1 MTDGFNCKGC
11 VKTLSDTP
19 HNSSL
24 DTKAPL
30 RILIGADTFPPNVN
44 GAANF
49 GSRLA
54 AGLTERGHAVQ
65 VEAPAYNSKHGAF
78 LEKHDGAQFIVHRVY
93 SWRWYPHDWLRF
105 VLPWRSQA
113 HAARILDEVKP
124 DVVHIQSH
132 IVVGRGLARQAAK
145 RGIRVIGTNHFMPEN
160 IIDHTRL
167 PHFARK
173 WAIRAAWKD
182 ASSTFGF
189 CDAVTSPSRKAADFL
204 ETETHLEHVHA
215 ISCGID
221 AALYTPNFEPRSQNR
236 VIFVGRVSGE
246 KHLEVLM
253 NAIAL
258 IAPVF
263 DVQLEIVGG
272 GDQMNQLKQLTREL
286 GIDTRVTFTGYVT
299 DRQLRAALTRS
310 TVFAMPSI
318 AELQSI
324 ATMEAMALIA
334 PALDVQLEIV
344 GGGDQMNQLKQLTR
358 ELGIDTRVTFTGYV
372 TDGQLRAALTRST
385 VFAMPSIAEL
395 QSIATMEAMASG
407 LPIVAAN
414 AMALPH
420 LVHDGENG
428 FLFEPGNAKD
438 LADKLSRVLRLP
450 DAELRA
456 MKEASLRYIGA
467 HDIQRTLSIFEQLY
481 RGEKVT
487 DPVTDASLDEQV
499 P

>member
-1 MTDGFNCKGC
+1 ML
-11 VKTLSDTP
+11 KTLSDSPNDT
-19 HNSSL
+19 SL
-24 DTKAPL
+24 HVKEVDAKAPL
-30 RILIGADTFPPNVN
+30 RILIGADTFPPDVN

-54 AGLTERGHAVQ
+54 AGLTERGHVVH
-65 VEAPAYNSKHGAF
+65 VEAPAFNRTHGAF
-78 LEKHDGAQFIVHRVY
+78 LEKHDGAEFIVHRVY

-160 IIDHTRL
+160 MIDHTKL

-182 ASSTFGF
+182 ASTTFAL
-189 CDAVTSPSRKAADFL
+189 CEAVTSPSRKAADFL
-204 ETETHLEHVHA
+204 EVETNLEHVHA

-221 AALYTPNFEPRSQNR
+221 AALYTPSFAPRTENR
-236 VIFVGRVSGE
+236 IIFVGRVSGE
-246 KHLEVLM
+246 KHLDVLLR
-253 NAIAL
+253 AL
-258 IAPVF
+258 AEIDASL
-263 DVQLEIVGG
+263 DAKLEIVGG
-272 GDQMNQLKQLTREL
+272 GDQMNQLKQMARDL
-286 GIDTRVTFTGYVT
+286 GIENRVTFSGYVT
-299 DRQLRAALTRS
+299 DEELRAALTR
-310 TVFAMPSI
+310 A
-318 AELQSI
+318 
-324 ATMEAMALIA
+324 
-334 PALDVQLEIV
+334 
-344 GGGDQMNQLKQLTR
+344 
-358 ELGIDTRVTFTGYV
+358 
-372 TDGQLRAALTRST
+372 T

-395 QSIATMEAMASG
+395 QSIATMEAMASA

-420 LVHDGENG
+420 LVHEGENG
-428 FLFEPGNAKD
+428 YLFEPGNSAD
-438 LADKLSRVLRLP
+438 LAEKLGRVLRLP
-450 DAELRA
+450 DAELRT
-456 MKEASLRYIGA
+456 MKDASLRYIAA
-467 HDIQRTLSIFEQLY
+467 HDIQRTLSIFESLY
-481 RGEKVT
+481 RGETVT

>member
-1 MTDGFNCKGC
+1 ML
-11 VKTLSDTP
+11 KTLSDTP
-19 HNSSL
+19 HDSPT
-24 DTKAPL
+24 DAKAPL
-30 RILIGADTFPPNVN
+30 RILIGADTFPPDVN

-54 AGLTERGHAVQ
+54 AGLTERGHTVH
-65 VEAPAYNSKHGAF
+65 VEAPAFNGTRGAF
-78 LEKHDGAQFIVHRVY
+78 LEKHDGAEFVVHRVY

-113 HAARILDEVKP
+113 HAAQILDEVKP

-145 RGIRVIGTNHFMPEN
+145 RGIRVIATNHFMPEN
-160 IIDHTRL
+160 IIEHTRL

-173 WAIRAAWKD
+173 WAIRTAWKD
-182 ASSTFGF
+182 ASSTFAF
-189 CDAVTSPSRKAADFL
+189 CEAVTSPSRKAADFL
-204 ETETHLEHVHA
+204 ETETNLDHVHA

-221 AALYTPNFEPRSQNR
+221 AALYTANFEPRTENR

-258 IAPVF
+258 I
-263 DVQLEIVGG
+263 D
-272 GDQMNQLKQLTREL
+272 
-286 GIDTRVTFTGYVT
+286 
-299 DRQLRAALTRS
+299 
-310 TVFAMPSI
+310 
-318 AELQSI
+318 
-324 ATMEAMALIA
+324 

-358 ELGIDTRVTFTGYV
+358 DLGIDTRVTFTGYV
-372 TDGQLRAALTRST
+372 TDEQLRAALTRST

-395 QSIATMEAMASG
+395 QSIATMEAMASA
-407 LPIVAAN
+407 LPVVAAN

-420 LVHDGENG
+420 LVHEGENG
-428 FLFEPGNAKD
+428 YLFEPGNAKD
-438 LADKLSRVLRLP
+438 LADKLSRVLRLS
-450 DAELRA
+450 DAELRP
-456 MKEASLRYIGA
+456 MKEASLRYIAA

-499 P
+499 S